1 MTGTLLVA
9 PGSKLDI
16 IVAGSGSASAR
27 CARRRLGGSTGG
39 PATPC
44 DCGDGGR
51 SLIWISGE
59 DMLMA
64 EGAGGGEDSSSKKEM
79 ENGIHDG
86 GVAAGRGRRWG
97 PEWLHG
103 GFYRHRP
110 CIAARKGILNSSLN
124 CFPISASTYVSI
136 YQCTP

>member
-1 MTGTLLVA
+1 MTGTLSVA

-16 IVAGSGSASAR
+16 IVAGGGSASAR

-51 SLIWISGE
+51 SSIRISGE
-59 DMLMA
+59 DMLIA
-64 EGAGGGEDSSSKKEM
+64 EGGEGGEDSSSKKET

-86 GVAAGRGRRWG
+86 GVPAGRRRWG
-97 PEWLHG
+97 PEWL
-103 GFYRHRP
+103 
-110 CIAARKGILNSSLN
+110 LE
-124 CFPISASTYVSI
+124 
-136 YQCTP
+136 